1 MNKNLFV
8 ALIPARGGSKGLKK
22 KNLYPV
28 NNKPLISWTIESA
41 ISSHYLEQIFVSSD
55 DNSILE
61 IASKEGVNCI
71 ERPANLAEDTSSMES
86 VIMHS
91 IEQIDK
97 QGIGFKYLILLQP
110 TSPLRDS
117 KDIDSACKK
126 FIQLKADSLIS
137 VTNVESSVLKT
148 LVKDNNGFLRPAFD
162 NKFPSMNRQQLPLAY
177 KPNGAIY
184 IINKKLFLNNP
195 TLFQKNTAMYEM
207 RENKSIDVDSI
218 NDIHTIEKLNLI

>member
-28 NNKPLISWTIESA
+28 KNKPLISWTIESA
-41 ISSHYLEQIFVSSD
+41 ISSHSLEKIFVSSD

-61 IASKEGVNCI
+61 IASKKGVNCI
-71 ERPANLAEDTSSMES
+71 ERPANLAEDSSSMES

-97 QGIGFKYLILLQP
+97 QGIEFKYLILLQP

-126 FIQLKADSLIS
+126 FIKLKADSLIS
-137 VTNVESSVLKT
+137 VTNIESSVLKT
-148 LVKDNNGFLRPAFD
+148 LVKDGDGYLKPAFD
-162 NKFPSMNRQQLPLAY
+162 DKFPSMNRQQLPLAY

-184 IINKKLFLNNP
+184 IINKKLFLDNP

-207 RENKSIDVDSI
+207 KEDKSIDVDSI
-218 NDIHTIEKLNLI
+218 NDIQTIEKLNLI

>member
-91 IEQIDK
+91 IEEIDK
-97 QGIGFKYLILLQP
+97 QGIRFKYLILLQP

-148 LVKDNNGFLRPAFD
+148 LVKDDNGFLRPAFD

-207 RENKSIDVDSI
+207 KENKSIDVDSI

>member
-41 ISSHYLEQIFVSSD
+41 ISSHSLEKIFVSSD

-61 IASKEGVNCI
+61 IASKEGVTCI
-71 ERPANLAEDTSSMES
+71 ERPANLAEDSSSMES

-97 QGIGFKYLILLQP
+97 QGVEFKYLILLQP

-117 KDIDSACKK
+117 NDIDLACKK

-137 VTNVESSVLKT
+137 VTNIESSVLKT
-148 LVKDNNGFLRPAFD
+148 LVTDKDGFLRPAFD
-162 NKFPSMNRQQLPLAY
+162 DKFPSMNRQQLPLAY

-184 IINKKLFLNNP
+184 IIDKKLFLDNP
-195 TLFQKNTAMYEM
+195 TLFQKNTVMYEM
-207 RENKSIDVDSI
+207 KEDKSIDVDSV

>member
-117 KDIDSACKK
+117 KDIDLACKK
-126 FIQLKADSLIS
+126 FIQLKANSLIS

-148 LVKDNNGFLRPAFD
+148 LVKDDNGFLRPAFD

-195 TLFQKNTAMYEM
+195 TLFQKDTAMYEM
-207 RENKSIDVDSI
+207 KENKSIDVDSI

>member
-117 KDIDSACKK
+117 KDIDLACKK
-126 FIQLKADSLIS
+126 FIQLKANSLIS

-148 LVKDNNGFLRPAFD
+148 LVKDDNGFLKPAFD

-207 RENKSIDVDSI
+207 KENKSIDVDSI

>member
-28 NNKPLISWTIESA
+28 KNKPLISWTIESA
-41 ISSHYLEQIFVSSD
+41 ISSHSLEKIFVSSD

-61 IASKEGVNCI
+61 IASKKGVNCI
-71 ERPANLAEDTSSMES
+71 ERPANLAEDSSSMES

-97 QGIGFKYLILLQP
+97 QGIEFKYLILLQP

-137 VTNVESSVLKT
+137 VTNIESSVLKT
-148 LVKDNNGFLRPAFD
+148 LVKDGDGSLKPAFD
-162 NKFPSMNRQQLPLAY
+162 DKFPSMNRQQLPLAY

-184 IINKKLFLNNP
+184 IINKKLFLDNP

-207 RENKSIDVDSI
+207 KEDKSIDVDSI
-218 NDIHTIEKLNLI
+218 NDIQTIEKLNLI

>member
-61 IASKEGVNCI
+61 VASKEGVNCI
-71 ERPANLAEDTSSMES
+71 ERPASLAEDTSSMES

-117 KDIDSACKK
+117 KDIDLACKK

-148 LVKDNNGFLRPAFD
+148 LVKDDNGFLRPAFD

>member
-117 KDIDSACKK
+117 KDIDLACKK
-126 FIQLKADSLIS
+126 FIQLKANSLIS

-148 LVKDNNGFLRPAFD
+148 LVKDDNGFLKPAFD

-207 RENKSIDVDSI
+207 KENKSIDVDSI
-218 NDIHTIEKLNLI
+218 NDIHAIEKLNLI

>member
-117 KDIDSACKK
+117 KDIDLACKK
-126 FIQLKADSLIS
+126 FIQLKANSLIS

-148 LVKDNNGFLRPAFD
+148 LVKDDNGFLRPAFD

-177 KPNGAIY
+177 RPTGPFCVPGN
-184 IINKKLFLNNP
+184 NSRTLFFDYMNNP
-195 TLFQKNTAMYEM
+195 LG
-207 RENKSIDVDSI
+207 
-218 NDIHTIEKLNLI
+218 L

>member
-91 IEQIDK
+91 IEEIDK
-97 QGIGFKYLILLQP
+97 QGIRFKYLILLQP

-148 LVKDNNGFLRPAFD
+148 LVKDDNGFLRPAFD

-195 TLFQKNTAMYEM
+195 TLFQKDTAMYEM
-207 RENKSIDVDSI
+207 KENKSIDVDSI

>member
-41 ISSHYLEQIFVSSD
+41 ISSHYLEKIFVSSD

-71 ERPANLAEDTSSMES
+71 ERPANLAKDTSSMES

-97 QGIGFKYLILLQP
+97 QGIRFKYLILLQP

-207 RENKSIDVDSI
+207 KENKSIDVDSI

>member
-28 NNKPLISWTIESA
+28 NNKPLISCTIESA

-117 KDIDSACKK
+117 KDIDLACKK
-126 FIQLKADSLIS
+126 FIQLKANSLIS

-148 LVKDNNGFLRPAFD
+148 LVKDDNGFLRPAFD

-195 TLFQKNTAMYEM
+195 TLFQKDTAMYEM
-207 RENKSIDVDSI
+207 KENKSIDVDSI

>member
-71 ERPANLAEDTSSMES
+71 ERPASLAEDTSSMES

-117 KDIDSACKK
+117 KDIDLACKK

-148 LVKDNNGFLRPAFD
+148 LVKDDNGFLRPAFD

>member
-28 NNKPLISWTIESA
+28 KNKPLILWTIESA
-41 ISSHYLEQIFVSSD
+41 ISSHSLDKIFVSSD
-55 DNSILE
+55 DDSILE
-61 IASKEGVNCI
+61 IASKKGVNCI
-71 ERPANLAEDTSSMES
+71 ERPANLAEDSSSMES

-91 IEQIDK
+91 IEEIDK
-97 QGIGFKYLILLQP
+97 QCIEFKYLILLQP

-117 KDIDSACKK
+117 EDIDSACKK

-137 VTNVESSVLKT
+137 VTNIESSVLKT
-148 LVKDNNGFLRPAFD
+148 LVKDDNGFLKPAFD
-162 NKFPSMNRQQLPLAY
+162 DKFPSMNRQQLPLAY

-184 IINKKLFLNNP
+184 IVNKKLFIDNP

-207 RENKSIDVDSI
+207 KEDKSIDVDSI
-218 NDIHTIEKLNLI
+218 NDIQNIEKLNLI

>member
-117 KDIDSACKK
+117 KDIDLACKK
-126 FIQLKADSLIS
+126 FIQLKANSLIS

-148 LVKDNNGFLRPAFD
+148 LVKDDNGFLKPAFD

-195 TLFQKNTAMYEM
+195 TLFQKDTAMYEM
-207 RENKSIDVDSI
+207 KENKSIDVDSI